1 MTEKAKAEELVAK
14 YGKDT
19 ALACVEEL
27 IKEHTWDNPI
37 SWNDK
42 RKTYWLNVG
51 IKIKNMK

>member
-27 IKEHTWDNPI
+27 IKEHTWDSTILYNLI
-37 SWNDK
+37 QTKKMALS
-42 RKTYWLNVG
+42 
-51 IKIKNMK
+51 